1 MGGVGKA
8 RVILLLF
15 YAVFTW
21 YLAVSWR
28 RTWKGFAS
36 QAASVIFIVGI
47 IQLLRLLDSE
57 DADQAGRFMSIQVVL
72 VFEAGV
78 VALVG
83 CIICC
88 LPRPMPSPWHCH
100 HCGYDLSG
108 STGVSPRSLSGSMPE
123 QSLPEQPAPEQP
135 SLMVTCPECGTSC
148 SLQREKPE
156 ELIPIPTGK
165 ARPIGR
171 RRGPGL

>member
-1 MGGVGKA
+1 MQSADDILRKFNIRAHHAKTGNQTTNCPKCSHLRKKKRDRCLSVKIDSVGVQ
-8 RVILLLF
+8 F
-15 YAVFTW
+15 
-21 YLAVSWR
+21 
-28 RTWKGFAS
+28 
-36 QAASVIFIVGI
+36 
-47 IQLLRLLDSE
+47 
-57 DADQAGRFMSIQVVL
+57 
-72 VFEAGV
+72 
-78 VALVG
+78 
-83 CIICC
+83 
-88 LPRPMPSPWHCH
+88 HCH